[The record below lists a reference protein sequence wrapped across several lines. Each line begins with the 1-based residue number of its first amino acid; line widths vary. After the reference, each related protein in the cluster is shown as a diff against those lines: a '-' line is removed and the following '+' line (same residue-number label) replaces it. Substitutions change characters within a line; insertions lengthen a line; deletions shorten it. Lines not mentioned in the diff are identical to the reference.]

1 MEQAY
6 QQMQRKM
13 RISKMD
19 ENIKHKI
26 MVLSG
31 KGGVG
36 KSTVAA
42 NIACALANKEMQVG
56 LLDLDIYGPSLPI
69 VLGINEQPKSIR
81 WFNRRS
87 LRGKNYKVGKPL

>member
-1 MEQAY
+1 MSDSPVSHHQAGAPQESPDSGASNEQKAQMEQAY

-31 KGGVG
+31 KGGVARAVRKLG
-36 KSTVAA
+36 FDAREYEITKGVD
-42 NIACALANKEMQVG
+42 
-56 LLDLDIYGPSLPI
+56 LLC
-69 VLGINEQPKSIR
+69 
-81 WFNRRS
+81 
-87 LRGKNYKVGKPL
+87 

>member
-1 MEQAY
+1 MSRAQMEQAY

-36 KSTVAA
+36 KSTVATGLGSF
-42 NIACALANKEMQVG
+42 IGSSGKEGRVDG
-56 LLDLDIYGPSLPI
+56 Y
-69 VLGINEQPKSIR
+69 R
-81 WFNRRS
+81 H
-87 LRGKNYKVGKPL
+87 